1 MSDKI
6 LYSLTGL
13 FDTPDEIIA
22 AAKKVQ
28 AEGYTKYDVNTPYPV
43 HGMDSAMKLPMSR
56 LPYVAMVVGLT
67 GMFLALFFMWWTN
80 SVDYPLVIGGKPY
93 FALPAYVPIMFEVTV
108 LSASIATVVT
118 MIAIVFKFPNNSHP
132 LLDTEYMK
140 HVSVDKYGISISAED
155 PKFNYESVKSLLES
169 LGAKNISPVYFKD
182 EVINFKPN
190 TFEPKFVLSL
200 IGLFIVVSGLTYVTL
215 NKLMYLPPFDWM
227 MEQSK
232 VIAQE
237 RSDVFEDGR
246 GMRTPVEGTVAR
258 GFLPYKYK
266 DNPDAAGKFLV
277 NPLPATEENLQV
289 GETKFDIYCSPCH
302 GYLAEGDSRLKGQFP
317 NPPSLH
323 SAKVRNWS
331 DGRIYHVITE
341 GQNAMPSYAYQ
352 LSREERW
359 AIILYIRALQRSL
372 NAKESDLQ

>member
-22 AAKKVQ
+22 AAEKVQ
-28 AEGYTKYDVNTPYPV
+28 SEGYTKYDVNTPYPV

-56 LPYVAMVVGLT
+56 LPYVAMVVGIT

-93 FALPAYVPIMFEVTV
+93 FAFPAYVPIMFEVTV

-132 LLDTEYMK
+132 LMDTEYMK
-140 HVSVDKYGISISAED
+140 NVSVDKYGISIAADD
-155 PKFNYESVKSLLES
+155 PKFDFDKVKSLLES
-169 LGAKNISPVYFKD
+169 LGAKNITPIYYKEED
-182 EVINFKPN
+182 LNFKPK
-190 TFEPKFVLSL
+190 TFEPKFV
-200 IGLFIVVSGLTYVTL
+200 IAMIVLFAAVSAVTYITL

-258 GFLPYKYK
+258 GFLPYKFK
-266 DNPDAAGKFLV
+266 NNPEAAGKYLV
-277 NPLPATEENLQV
+277 NPLAATEENLSL
-289 GETKFDIYCSPCH
+289 GEKKFDIYCSPCH

-317 NPPSLH
+317 SPPSLH
-323 SAKVRNWS
+323 SKKVRNWS

-352 LSREERW
+352 LSRKERW
-359 AIILYIRALQRSL
+359 AVVLYIRALQRSL